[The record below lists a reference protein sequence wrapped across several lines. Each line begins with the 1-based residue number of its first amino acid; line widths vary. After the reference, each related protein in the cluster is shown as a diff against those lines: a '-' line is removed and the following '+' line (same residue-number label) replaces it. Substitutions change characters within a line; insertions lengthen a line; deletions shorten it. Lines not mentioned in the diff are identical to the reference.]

1 MRANASRHIRGYH
14 VARQLCGARSYCAI
28 ALVPFKR
35 CVDKWT
41 ACRTLETLTT
51 WYRLNRA
58 SAWYSMMGY
67 DPIVSDVWTAT
78 RYQWIRWA
86 TRDAPWWNT
95 SHKSIP
101 SNHNVAMSYT
111 STWYISSMWTAW
123 IDATYRNVYW
133 DMPTMWIAWIDATYR
148 ETLWP
153 YRQHVSIHH
162 IVRHSG
168 DMAIWQYGNMAI
180 WQYVLIH
187 SDHVN
192 GLDWHNILWCAR
204 WYEPHW
210 LTLYIMT
217 HATRWIPWID
227 TLYCATLWLHR
238 QYMVICSDHVSS
250 MDWHSYAQYVMMR
263 ATVWTSWIDTTY
275 RETYP
280 LRRWHESTQ
289 HVAIHTD

>member
-180 WQYVLIH
+180 
-187 SDHVN
+187 
-192 GLDWHNILWCAR
+192 CA
-204 WYEPHW
+204 
-210 LTLYIMT
+210 
-217 HATRWIPWID
+217 D
-227 TLYCATLWLHR
+227 TLWPCERSGLT
-238 QYMVICSDHVSS
+238 QYI
-250 MDWHSYAQYVMMR
+250 MMR
-263 ATVWTSWIDTTY
+263 AMIWTALIDTVYYDTCDEVDTMDWY
-275 RETYP
+275 IILCDT
-280 LRRWHESTQ
+280 LTS
-289 HVAIHTD
+289 